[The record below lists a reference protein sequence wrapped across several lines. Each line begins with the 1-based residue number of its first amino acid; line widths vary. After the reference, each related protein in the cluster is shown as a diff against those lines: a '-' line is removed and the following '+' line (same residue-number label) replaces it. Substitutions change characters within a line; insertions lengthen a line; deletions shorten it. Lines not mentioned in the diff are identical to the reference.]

1 MGPGE
6 RSESLVDWK
15 GDEAGIGRDSL
26 PLLSK
31 SSVIILVDGEE
42 GREDAV
48 YDSIDYD
55 DGSRLS
61 FG

>member
-1 MGPGE
+1 M
-6 RSESLVDWK
+6 VDWK